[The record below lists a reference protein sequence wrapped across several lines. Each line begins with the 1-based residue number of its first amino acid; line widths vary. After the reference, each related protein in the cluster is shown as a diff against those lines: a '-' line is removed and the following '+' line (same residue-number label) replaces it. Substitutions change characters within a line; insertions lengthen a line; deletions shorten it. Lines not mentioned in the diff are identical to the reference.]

1 MKLYEFMS
9 ILEKNEEGDKR
20 MSQREVAEA
29 LGISRV
35 AVQQAELRAFKK
47 IAKYLKERGLKKED
61 FI

>member
-1 MKLYEFMS
+1 MS
-9 ILEKNEEGDKR
+9 ILEEKPEEK

-61 FI
+61 LL

>member
-1 MKLYEFMS
+1 MS
-9 ILEKNEEGDKR
+9 ILEQNKESK

-47 IAKYLKERGLKKED
+47 IAQYLKERGLKKED
-61 FI
+61 LID

>member
-1 MKLYEFMS
+1 MS